1 MNTLLILLNRTCS
14 ADETWTGEETDC
26 VAVKC
31 EAINSPAN
39 GNMVCSKKR
48 DFGSV
53 CTINCDSGFDLVGP
67 RQRAC
72 GAEGRWSGLPPS
84 CQLIHCGPLTG
95 KISLCIQTLNI
106 KQPHNMATSHVL
118 HWTSSALSVTTIVTL
133 ATSWLD
139 QIHASVKNQV
149 HGLVYNPSVNLFNV
163 VHLRRLRMALLPV
176 QGTSN
181 NDQPNV

>member
-1 MNTLLILLNRTCS
+1 MVACFVSRTTHSVPNAFSRATWVTCLVAQLQGKWNQVSSVTSVTRTCS

-31 EAINSPAN
+31 EAIYSPAN

-53 CTINCDSGFDLVGP
+53 CTISCDSGFDLVGP

-95 KISLCIQTLNI
+95 
-106 KQPHNMATSHVL
+106 M
-118 HWTSSALSVTTIVTL
+118 
-133 ATSWLD
+133 
-139 QIHASVKNQV
+139 
-149 HGLVYNPSVNLFNV
+149 NLRAPPILF
-163 VHLRRLRMALLPV
+163 
-176 QGTSN
+176 TF
-181 NDQPNV
+181 

>member
-1 MNTLLILLNRTCS
+1 MLSKFYSTCS
-14 ADETWTGEETDC
+14 ADQTWTGEETDC

-39 GNMVCSKKR
+39 GNMICSKKR

-72 GAEGRWSGLPPS
+72 GAEGRWSGLPPT

-95 KISLCIQTLNI
+95 MKILFLVFLMQKKVVTDNFNFETLI
-106 KQPHNMATSHVL
+106 FEF
-118 HWTSSALSVTTIVTL
+118 
-133 ATSWLD
+133 
-139 QIHASVKNQV
+139 
-149 HGLVYNPSVNLFNV
+149 Y
-163 VHLRRLRMALLPV
+163 
-176 QGTSN
+176 
-181 NDQPNV
+181 